1 VRPLYKH
8 ILGWPIAFSDLEH
21 TDHYMHDSLLKMTK
35 MDDVSVCGIDF
46 TVTEEMLGDNLT
58 VELKPGGEQITVS
71 NDNLNECKFYFNM
84 CMYTKCVCYAL
95 IALVVSCETWYS
107 SGMCMH

>member
-1 VRPLYKH
+1 
-8 ILGWPIAFSDLEH
+8 
-21 TDHYMHDSLLKMTK
+21 MHDSLLKMTK

-71 NDNLNECKFYFNM
+71 NDNLNECEL
-84 CMYTKCVCYAL
+84 CVHA
-95 IALVVSCETWYS
+95 
-107 SGMCMH
+107 

>member
-1 VRPLYKH
+1 
-8 ILGWPIAFSDLEH
+8 
-21 TDHYMHDSLLKMTK
+21 

-71 NDNLNECKFYFNM
+71 NDNLNEC
-84 CMYTKCVCYAL
+84 CATPVITVLACADST
-95 IALVVSCETWYS
+95 ATDVSITAPTSTAITVTTATISVLTLRFTCNIPTLHTLLPLRQTWSWCS
-107 SGMCMH
+107 STAC

>member
-58 VELKPGGEQITVS
+58 VELKPGGEQVTVS
-71 NDNLNECKFYFNM
+71 NDNLNECKS
-84 CMYTKCVCYAL
+84 VHA
-95 IALVVSCETWYS
+95 
-107 SGMCMH
+107 